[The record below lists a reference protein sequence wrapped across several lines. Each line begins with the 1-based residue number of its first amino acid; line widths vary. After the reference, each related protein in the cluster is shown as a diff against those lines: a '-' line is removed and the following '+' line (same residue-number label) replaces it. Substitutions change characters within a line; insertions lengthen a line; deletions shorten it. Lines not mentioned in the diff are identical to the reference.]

1 MMKYLDD
8 RLKESKIYNSVY
20 KDNVLCVW
28 NMLLGYP
35 KRCRELFLENIKNI
49 DYDRVS
55 SDELYRLT
63 KDGYVN
69 GLYMPDDNKIF
80 FAELGNNDTEI
91 HHELFHV
98 ASCNRNHW
106 GIIGE
111 LHYGDRK
118 REIGECLNEGITE
131 YLAISS
137 TGINDVDSF
146 YQLDVFVIEMLV
158 HIYGKKIL
166 YPYFMGDAVSFYHQF
181 GDDLYQIV
189 RLDMLLRKIEKN
201 ILKRNLFDEYLSL
214 REISSDVLDNNG
226 LYLKGIKCD
235 DYNMK
240 ALYKWLKIHEDEFDS
255 LMENMDVDTV
265 EMRNEGN
272 IILYDYFHGK
282 YQSNQKELFDSIIKI
297 LIRLAR
303 GSKYKDYDIKNMLIS
318 SLESKN
324 VGIDMMEYQ
333 NKKLIKRK

>member
-1 MMKYLDD
+1 MKKYLDE
-8 RLKESKIYNSVY
+8 RLEFSKMYDSFY
-20 KDNVLCVW
+20 RDNVLCVW
-28 NMLLGYP
+28 SMLLCYP
-35 KRCRELFLENIKNI
+35 KRCRELFLENMKNI

-55 SDELYRLT
+55 SSELYELT
-63 KDGYVN
+63 GDWYVN

-80 FAELGNNDTEI
+80 FAELGNNDTEVN
-91 HHELFHV
+91 HELFHV
-98 ASCNRNHW
+98 ASCNKYHW

-111 LHYGDRK
+111 LHYGDKK

-137 TGINDVDSF
+137 TGVNDVDSF

-166 YPYFMGDAVSFYHQF
+166 YPYFMGDAVNFYHQF
-181 GDDLYQIV
+181 GDDCAHIV

-201 ILKRNLFDEYLSL
+201 IVKRNLFDEYLSL
-214 REISSDVLDNNG
+214 RELSGDVLDDNG
-226 LYLKGIKCD
+226 LYLNGIKCNH
-235 DYNMK
+235 YYMNE
-240 ALYKWLKIHEDEFDS
+240 LYRWLKIHEKELDS
-255 LMENMDVDTV
+255 LMENMDADTSV
-265 EMRNEGN
+265 MKNEDN
-272 IILYDYFHGK
+272 IILYDYFHGE
-282 YQSNQKELFDSIIKI
+282 YQNSQKELFDSIIKI

-303 GSKYKDYDIKNMLIS
+303 GKKYNDNDIKEILIS
-318 SLESKN
+318 SLENKD